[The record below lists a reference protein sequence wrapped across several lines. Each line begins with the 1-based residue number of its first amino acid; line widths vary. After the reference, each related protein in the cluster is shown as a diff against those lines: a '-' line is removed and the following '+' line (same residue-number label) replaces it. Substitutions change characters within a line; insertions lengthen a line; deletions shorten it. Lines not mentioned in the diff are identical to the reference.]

1 MYGYNHKN
9 FKITIVLTCDTEDGP
24 WLSDQWFEHD
34 LMQEIGCCS
43 ELYQLESIKVEEVE
57 NDAT

>member
-1 MYGYNHKN
+1 MNEYKKR
-9 FKITIVLTCDTEDGP
+9 KITLVLTCESESFLP
-24 WLSDQWFEHD
+24 PEWFKRD